1 METSIETI
9 DFTDPKWD
17 CVPLNLHFFV
27 QGEMSNSS
35 SSNSLNLMG
44 GGVDRGVRGV
54 VRSRQSSVTGST
66 ENLDTPM
73 APVIFLQ
80 H

>member
-1 METSIETI
+1 
-9 DFTDPKWD
+9 
-17 CVPLNLHFFV
+17 
-27 QGEMSNSS
+27 MSNSS